1 LTVKIG
7 IAERYKDGFTFIQ
20 RDKMAYTEKFQNM
33 ANVARGR
40 VEEVLPEHVDLL
52 IANGAIAL
60 DIRDQQEHD
69 IDHIHGSLNISRGK
83 LEMLVEGQI
92 PDIDST
98 ILCYCNAINRG
109 ALSADTLRSMGYSN
123 AKFIVG
129 GLIAYRALG

>member
-1 LTVKIG
+1 
-7 IAERYKDGFTFIQ
+7 
-20 RDKMAYTEKFQNM
+20 MAYTEKFQNM
-33 ANVARGR
+33 ANAARGR
-40 VEEVLPEHVDLL
+40 VEEVQPEHVDLL

-60 DIRDQQEHD
+60 DIRDKEEHD

-83 LEMLVEGQI
+83 LEMLVESQI

-109 ALSADTLRSMGYSN
+109 ALSADTLRSMGYVN